1 MIEKTISDKFF
12 GGGLIINPFDGEN
25 IRKLD
30 YDTIVKLFEKNGVIL
45 FRSFDIKPEEIIEL
59 TDLYT
64 EHYAHDALRR
74 ANRMGQKLVR
84 TVDYDS
90 HDALLRANRVIQK
103 EIHKVDA
110 VKKKD
115 EDWKV
120 DYDNY
125 EEMSL
130 HSEGSYAPDYPE
142 IIWFYC
148 NEFSTN
154 GKGCTTLCDGIKLW
168 DNLSYE
174 TKNFFLLNP
183 IRYKLKIPVAEKKIG
198 NGKKKWLLNY
208 QGAGDGLLDLSNG
221 LLNITQIRFAVH
233 PSRLPN
239 KMCFSNH
246 ILYRDTDPHI
256 LEWGTIDGRKIP
268 QNILDEVKEKSKKLT
283 YDLDWKKNDFV
294 MLDNKRFIHGRRAFK
309 RGDKRDIMIVES
321 SSANFSY
328 GSTTRM
334 KINQNKSITKKS

>member
-12 GGGLIINPFDGEN
+12 EGGLIINPSDSEN
-25 IRKLD
+25 VQKLD
-30 YDTIVKLFEKNGVIL
+30 YGVIVKLFEKSGVIL
-45 FRSFDIKPEEIIEL
+45 FRDFNLKPEEITEI

-64 EHYAHDALRR
+64 ERYAHDALRR
-74 ANRMGQKLVR
+74 ASRMGQKLVR

-90 HDALLRANRVIQK
+90 HDALLRARRITQA
-103 EIHKVDA
+103 DM

-115 EDWKV
+115 EEWKV
-120 DYDNY
+120 DHDNY

-130 HSEGSYAPDYPE
+130 HSETSYAPDYPE
-142 IIWFYC
+142 IIWFFC

-154 GKGCTTLCDGIKLW
+154 GRGCTTLCDGIKLW

-183 IRYKLKIPVAEKKIG
+183 IRYKLKIPISEKKIG
-198 NGKKKWLLNY
+198 NGTKKWLINQ

-246 ILYRDTDPHI
+246 ILYRDTDPNI
-256 LEWGTIDGRKIP
+256 LEWGTIDGNKIS
-268 QNILDEVKEKSKKLT
+268 QNILDEVKEKSKELT

-309 RGDKRDIMIVES
+309 KSDKRDIMIVET
-321 SSANFSY
+321 SSAIFGY
-328 GSTTRM
+328 GTTTRK
-334 KINQNKSITKKS
+334 KIN

>member
-1 MIEKTISDKFF
+1 MIKKTISDKFF
-12 GGGLIINPFDGEN
+12 EGGLIINPSDSEN
-25 IRKLD
+25 VQKLD
-30 YDTIVKLFEKNGVIL
+30 YGVIVKLFEKSGVIL
-45 FRSFDIKPEEIIEL
+45 FRDFNIKPEEITEI

-64 EHYAHDALRR
+64 ERYAHDALRR
-74 ANRMGQKLVR
+74 ASRMGQKLVR

-90 HDALLRANRVIQK
+90 HDALLRARRITQA
-103 EIHKVDA
+103 DM

-115 EDWKV
+115 EEWKV
-120 DYDNY
+120 DHDNY

-130 HSEGSYAPDYPE
+130 HSETSYAPDYPE
-142 IIWFYC
+142 IIWFFC

-154 GKGCTTLCDGIKLW
+154 GRGCTTLCDGIKLW

-183 IRYKLKIPVAEKKIG
+183 IRYKLKIPISEKKIG
-198 NGKKKWLLNY
+198 NGTKKWLINQ

-246 ILYRDTDPHI
+246 ILYRDTDPNI
-256 LEWGTIDGRKIP
+256 LEWGTIDGNKIS
-268 QNILDEVKEKSKKLT
+268 QNILDEVKEKSKELT

-309 RGDKRDIMIVES
+309 KSDKRDIMIVETS
-321 SSANFSY
+321 TANFAY
-328 GSTTRM
+328 GNTTRK
-334 KINQNKSITKKS
+334 KINQNYIN